1 MTIWKCEM
9 PIHQSRCWEI
19 SNQRTFSDN
28 RRRFYP
34 FAELK
39 NFTTISCFH
48 LSIQMYFDARTQVSI
63 TTFFMLAVQTAAH
76 DCYESLQQ
84 LYFPQGSMPGH
95 EDRSVAR
102 PHPLLCQ
109 IC

>member
-1 MTIWKCEM
+1 MWFIGVEVEQDTSAPPPKKTWIRPC
-9 PIHQSRCWEI
+9 
-19 SNQRTFSDN
+19 

-34 FAELK
+34 FAGLK